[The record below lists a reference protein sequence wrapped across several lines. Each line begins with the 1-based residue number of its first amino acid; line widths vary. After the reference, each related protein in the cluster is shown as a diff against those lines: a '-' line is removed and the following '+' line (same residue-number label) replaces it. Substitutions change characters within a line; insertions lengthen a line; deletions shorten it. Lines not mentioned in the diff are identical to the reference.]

1 MEENSLETVTVNG
14 IIKERNIVREYLEA
28 TDRERM
34 AQLKKEMEYKQEEKK
49 KNDRVLELII
59 ECLSLHKQYYEELLN
74 TQKIKN

>member
-1 MEENSLETVTVNG
+1 M
-14 IIKERNIVREYLEA
+14 KDCFREYLEA